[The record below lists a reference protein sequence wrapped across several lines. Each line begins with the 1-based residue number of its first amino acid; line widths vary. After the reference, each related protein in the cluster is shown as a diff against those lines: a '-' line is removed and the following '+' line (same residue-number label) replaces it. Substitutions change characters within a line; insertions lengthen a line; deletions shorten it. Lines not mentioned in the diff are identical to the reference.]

1 VKRTNSTTPGGLDL
15 DTIRARAASATA
27 AAGALRDRVA
37 SGDPIV
43 NFAALASV
51 EADERLTD
59 LQLDAAEQRAAQQR
73 ERDEAAQLEADRA
86 AMQQEWA
93 AAHAPDADAEVRTRM
108 AAAVAAAITYIRA
121 AQDRANYLE
130 ALAVRAQTLRFP
142 RGRSAAAEPAASA
155 RSGDPRRG
163 HRRAALGA
171 DHRQPR
177 RARQQRMDD
186 LTEGATCPPSE
197 PAVDHAIRSPTRP
210 APQTPTISTSAS
222 CLHLP
227 RRRNR
232 IRAPEPPSLR

>member
-121 AQDRANYLE
+121 AQDHTSYLQ
-130 ALAVRAQTLRFP
+130 ALTVRAQTLGFRVDV
-142 RGRSAAAEPAASA
+142 A
-155 RSGDPRRG
+155 
-163 HRRAALGA
+163 
-171 DHRQPR
+171 Q
-177 RARQQRMDD
+177 
-186 LTEGATCPPSE
+186 PPSPLPPLGQAILAE
-197 PAVDHAIRSPTRP
+197 ATAVLPWA
-210 APQTPTISTSAS
+210 QTTANHGVRAS
-222 CLHLP
+222 
-227 RRRNR
+227 
-232 IRAPEPPSLR
+232 SVWTT